1 MCELVI
7 KTAIKNGDYK
17 KMNDTE
23 ILEKVKDW
31 LKLNLESD
39 CFNLDIEE
47 DNKALLDAIED
58 WKSQKKG
65 SK

>member
-1 MCELVI
+1 
-7 KTAIKNGDYK
+7 
-17 KMNDTE
+17 MNDTE

-47 DNKALLDAIED
+47 DNKALLNAIED
-58 WKSQKKG
+58 WKQQKKEIE
-65 SK
+65 

>member
-31 LKLNLESD
+31 LKSNLD
-39 CFNLDIEE
+39 DNCFNLDIEE

-58 WKSQKKG
+58 
-65 SK
+65 

>member
-7 KTAIKNGDYK
+7 KTAIGNGDYK
-17 KMNDTE
+17 KMNDTK

-31 LKLNLESD
+31 LKSNLD
-39 CFNLDIEE
+39 DNCFNLDIEE

-58 WKSQKKG
+58 WKKR
-65 SK
+65 

>member
-1 MCELVI
+1 
-7 KTAIKNGDYK
+7 
-17 KMNDTE
+17 MNDTE

-58 WKSQKKG
+58 WKSQTKG

>member
-7 KTAIKNGDYK
+7 KTAIKNGDL

-23 ILEKVKDW
+23 ILEKVRDW
-31 LKLNLESD
+31 LKSNLEND

-47 DNKALLDAIED
+47 DNKALLKAIKD
-58 WKSQKKG
+58 WKQQ
-65 SK
+65 

>member
-7 KTAIKNGDYK
+7 KTAIKNEDLK
-17 KMNDTE
+17 INDTE

-31 LKLNLESD
+31 LKSNLD
-39 CFNLDIEE
+39 DNCFNLDIEE

-58 WKSQKKG
+58 WKKR
-65 SK
+65 

>member
-7 KTAIKNGDYK
+7 KTAKENGDL

-31 LKLNLESD
+31 LKSNLEND

-58 WKSQKKG
+58 WKQQ
-65 SK
+65 